1 MGISEMK
8 SVAIGAV
15 AIALCVL
22 VAAHE
27 DGPDKLSLH
36 AEHFPRAEGSKA
48 AIYQFQIDNNNQKSK
63 RTSPVEFTA
72 EISPDMDVENAY
84 FFNEQSQSKPG
95 VAAQKGKR
103 KIGQRSSHSQKAIR
117 KQFPGARITFPKLIR
132 CNMKHIDDFAT
143 VYVHAKVGKNVKQ
156 IPVDDM
162 IKASYSQNNELKQ
175 SIELPLVDPSREEE
189 MFMDEETEADME

>member
-1 MGISEMK
+1 MK
-8 SVAIGAV
+8 VAFVCLAV
-15 AIALCVL
+15 VVAL
-22 VAAHE
+22 ASAHE
-27 DGPDKLSLH
+27 DGPDDLALH

-48 AIYQFQIDNNNQKSK
+48 AIYQFQIDNNNHKSL

-84 FFNEQSQSKPG
+84 FFNEKSQSNPG
-95 VAAQKGKR
+95 SPAQKGKC
-103 KIGQRSSHSQKAIR
+103 KIGQRSSHSQTEIR
-117 KQFPGARITFPKLIR
+117 KRFPGARITFPKLIR

>member
-1 MGISEMK
+1 MGDLAAMK
-8 SVAIGAV
+8 VAFVCLAV
-15 AIALCVL
+15 VVALSS
-22 VAAHE
+22 AHE
-27 DGPDKLSLH
+27 DGPDDLALH
-36 AEHFPRAEGSKA
+36 AEHFPRAEGSKG
-48 AIYQFQIDNNNQKSK
+48 AIYQFQIDNNNHKSK

-95 VAAQKGKR
+95 IAAQKGKC
-103 KIGQRSSHSQKAIR
+103 KIGQRSAHSQKSIR

-143 VYVHAKVGKNVKQ
+143 VYVHAKAGKNVKQ

-162 IKASYSQNNELKQ
+162 IKASYSQNTELKQ

>member
-1 MGISEMK
+1 MG
-8 SVAIGAV
+8 
-15 AIALCVL
+15 
-22 VAAHE
+22 
-27 DGPDKLSLH
+27 
-36 AEHFPRAEGSKA
+36 
-48 AIYQFQIDNNNQKSK
+48 DNNNAKAK
-63 RTSPVEFTA
+63 ETSPVEFTP

-95 VAAQKGKR
+95 VAAQKGKC

-156 IPVDDM
+156 IPADDM
-162 IKASYSQNNELKQ
+162 IKASYSQNNELKE
-175 SIELPLVDPSREEE
+175 SVELPLIDPAHNDE
-189 MFMDEETEADME
+189 MFETESE